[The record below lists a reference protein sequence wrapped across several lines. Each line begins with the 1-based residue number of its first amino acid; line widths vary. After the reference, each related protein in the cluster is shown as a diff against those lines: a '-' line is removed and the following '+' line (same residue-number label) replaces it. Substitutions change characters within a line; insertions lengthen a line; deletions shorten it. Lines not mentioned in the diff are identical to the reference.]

1 MDQAIPDHDDRS
13 LDDLRE
19 AAVAGDRIALGDLCR
34 RLQPAVFRLCLRM
47 LGEPLDAEEATQ
59 DVLLQVVRKLGGFE
73 GRSAL
78 TTWVHAIAVRH
89 LLALRRRRDERG
101 AVGRWWLAAA
111 LTVGPLL
118 DDGQRGPDHDVL
130 VREVKLACTQGMLM
144 TLSREERIAIVL
156 VDLFDLKGPEA
167 AAIAGVT
174 PVVLRK
180 RLSRARRRLGGFL
193 RAHCGLANPAAAC
206 RCARQVRAKQWRARL
221 RPRPARHP
229 LFETVPADTLEAARH
244 ELSEVRA
251 IARAFGDE
259 RAISSRAL
267 RARLEHWLPTLL
279 GDPTPE
285 GRGRGHGS

>member
-1 MDQAIPDHDDRS
+1 MDPVIPDHGGDES

-19 AAVAGDRIALGDLCR
+19 AAVAGDRAALGELCR

-47 LGEPLDAEEATQ
+47 IGDPHDAEEATQ
-59 DVLLQVVRKLGGFE
+59 DVLLQVVRKLGDFE

-101 AVGRWWLAAA
+101 AFGRWWLAATLA
-111 LTVGPLL
+111 VGPWL

-144 TLSREERIAIVL
+144 TLSREERLAIVL
-156 VDLFDLKGPEA
+156 VDLLDLKGPEA
-167 AAIAGVT
+167 ATIAGIT

-193 RAHCGLANPAAAC
+193 RAHCGLANPSAAC
-206 RCARQVRAKQWRARL
+206 RCARQVRAKRWRAHL
-221 RPRPARHP
+221 RPEPPRRDRFAP
-229 LFETVPADTLEAARH
+229 VPPDTLEAARH

-259 RAISSRAL
+259 RATSPRAL
-267 RARLEHWLPTLL
+267 RTRLERWLPTLL
-279 GDPTPE
+279 GED
-285 GRGRGHGS
+285 G